1 MAWLELGREEE
12 GVGES
17 DKSTTTTTTTGSR
30 EAVNSRVR
38 KFVRSN
44 FETSKFLVLE
54 SIDA

>member
-17 DKSTTTTTTTGSR
+17 DKSTTTTTGSR